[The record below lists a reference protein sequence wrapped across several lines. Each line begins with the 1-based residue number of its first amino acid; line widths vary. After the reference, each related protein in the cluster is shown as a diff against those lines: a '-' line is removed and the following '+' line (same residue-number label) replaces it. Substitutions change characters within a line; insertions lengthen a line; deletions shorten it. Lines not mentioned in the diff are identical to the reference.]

1 MSVSNLSRPRSRL
14 LAALLAVSMPAG
26 ASPAQAASL
35 APLALF
41 ADGKVTASQATS
53 ARKPIQERA
62 AGLRKAGNAESAA
75 EALSE
80 EAGKRSDPVL
90 YIDSAEAYAAAGIE
104 GKSKSN
110 LASAIERA
118 SIGLDIL
125 YFLQDPRADPDWQ
138 VVDSGDVSA
147 EIRRGEKVIEEAE
160 EAEEAMTNLEKKV
173 EASAPPEA
181 EEKTKR
187 KKAPKD
193 GRGLIAAGSVLTLV
207 GVGGIGLM
215 GFGLASAAGAQKD
228 IDALAEQVKNSEI
241 DQATFDMQSPD
252 IDAKGKLGNTLTYAG
267 AAVGAV
273 GLAAG
278 IALLVVGVKKRK
290 KYRAENGGGEA
301 DSAAMI
307 VPALGRGHVGLVL
320 TGRF

>member
-1 MSVSNLSRPRSRL
+1 M
-14 LAALLAVSMPAG
+14 LAVLLAVSMPAG
-26 ASPAQAASL
+26 ALPAQAAPL

-41 ADGKVTASQATS
+41 ADAGKVTAAQAS
-53 ARKPIQERA
+53 GDRKPIQERA
-62 AGLRKAGNAESAA
+62 AGLLKSGNASDAA
-75 EALSE
+75 EVLSE

-90 YIDSAEAYAAAGIE
+90 YIDAAEAFQAAGE
-104 GKSKSN
+104 ESKSKSD
-110 LASAIERA
+110 LESAIERA

-125 YFLQDPRADPDWQ
+125 YFLQDARADPEWEIVESSDIP
-138 VVDSGDVSA
+138 A
-147 EIRRGEKVIEEAE
+147 EIRRGEKVIEASEAAIAGLDKKTDAP
-160 EAEEAMTNLEKKV
+160 AETGTEEKK
-173 EASAPPEA
+173 P
-181 EEKTKR
+181 R

-215 GFGLASAAGAQKD
+215 GFGLASAGGAQKD
-228 IDALAEQVKNSEI
+228 IDALAEKVKSGAI
-241 DQATFDMQSPD
+241 DQATFDMQSED
-252 IDAKGKLGNTLTYAG
+252 IDAKGKRGNTLTYAG

-290 KYRAENGGGEA
+290 KYRAENGGGES
-301 DSAAMI
+301 DSTAMI
-307 VPALGRGHVGLVL
+307 VPSFGRDSVGLVL

>member
-1 MSVSNLSRPRSRL
+1 MSVSNLSRPRSRM

-26 ASPAQAASL
+26 ALPAQA

-41 ADGKVTASQATS
+41 ADEGKVTASQAS
-53 ARKPIQERA
+53 SDRKPIQERA
-62 AGLRKAGNAESAA
+62 AGLLKSGNASDAA
-75 EALSE
+75 EVLSE

-90 YIDSAEAYAAAGIE
+90 YIDAAEAYKAAGDQA
-104 GKSKSN
+104 KSKSD
-110 LASAIERA
+110 LESAIERA

-125 YFLQDPRADPDWQ
+125 YFLQDARVDPEWE
-138 VVDSGDVSA
+138 VVASGDIGA
-147 EIRRGEKVIEEAE
+147 EIGRAQKVLAASEA
-160 EAEEAMTNLEKKV
+160 AIANFDKKV
-173 EASAPPEA
+173 EVEAPA
-181 EEKTKR
+181 ETDSDDTKEKTR

-215 GFGLASAAGAQKD
+215 GFGIASAAGAQKD
-228 IDALAEQVKNSEI
+228 IDALAKKVKSGEI
-241 DQATFDMQSPD
+241 DQAAFDMQSPD
-252 IDAKGKLGNTLTYAG
+252 INAKGERGNTLTYAG

-290 KYRAENGGGEA
+290 KYRADNGGGESG
-301 DSAAMI
+301 SAAMI
-307 VPALGRGHVGLVL
+307 VPSFGRGTVGLVL

>member
-1 MSVSNLSRPRSRL
+1 M

-26 ASPAQAASL
+26 ALPAQA

-41 ADGKVTASQATS
+41 ADEGKVTASQAS
-53 ARKPIQERA
+53 SDRKPIQERA
-62 AGLRKAGNAESAA
+62 AGLLKSGNASDAA
-75 EALSE
+75 EVLSE

-90 YIDSAEAYAAAGIE
+90 YIDAAEAYKAAGDQA
-104 GKSKSN
+104 KSKSD
-110 LASAIERA
+110 LESAIERA

-125 YFLQDPRADPDWQ
+125 YFLQDARVDPEWE
-138 VVDSGDVSA
+138 VVASGDIGA
-147 EIRRGEKVIEEAE
+147 EIGRAQKVLAASEA
-160 EAEEAMTNLEKKV
+160 AIANLDKKV
-173 EASAPPEA
+173 EAPA
-181 EEKTKR
+181 ETDSDDTKEKTR

-215 GFGLASAAGAQKD
+215 GFGIASAAGAQKD
-228 IDALAEQVKNSEI
+228 IDALAKKVKSGEI

-252 IDAKGKLGNTLTYAG
+252 IDAKGKRGNTLTYAG

-290 KYRAENGGGEA
+290 KYRADNGGGES

-307 VPALGRGHVGLVL
+307 VPSFGRGTVGLVL